1 MEPAILCHTLKIAP
15 GGVASG
21 LATKLAAARETASPL
36 FCMPTSIAIAVARV
50 YSTWK
55 NFCCKEPKHHTTEI
69 VDRNNAKDQNSAA

>member
-15 GGVASG
+15 GRVASG

-50 YSTWK
+50 Y
-55 NFCCKEPKHHTTEI
+55 FCCKEAKHHTTEI